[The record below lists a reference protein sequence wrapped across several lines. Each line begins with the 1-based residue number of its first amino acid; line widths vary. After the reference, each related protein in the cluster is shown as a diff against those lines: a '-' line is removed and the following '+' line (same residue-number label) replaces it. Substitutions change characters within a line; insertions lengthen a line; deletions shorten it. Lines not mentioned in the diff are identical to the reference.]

1 MDTARVGFCTSCGAR
16 FTGAETFCT
25 TCGAPRAAASGAP
38 DPAPVP
44 VRPTS
49 AQAST
54 APASALTQH
63 AAHAAQTSRQTY
75 GAVAQ
80 MAGAASTAA
89 GLPWQTIVA
98 GETPDLRAM
107 FSRLAV
113 PGARTLVQRSLRKP
127 GLAMAV
133 TTALDLIVAGLSGG
147 TSALVGALPR
157 VIAGGTTALLSL
169 ITGSRG
175 GALRS
180 VTGFVSLGTALVQ
193 VVSLGITLIGG
204 IRSGMPALS
213 MLSMAVAMTSAL
225 TMAVKTASVALR
237 RRS

>member
-16 FTGAETFCT
+16 FTGDEAFCT
-25 TCGAPRAAASGAP
+25 TCGAPRGVA
-38 DPAPVP
+38 PAPA
-44 VRPTS
+44 PT
-49 AQAST
+49 
-54 APASALTQH
+54 LTQQ
-63 AAHAAQTSRQTY
+63 AGHAAQTARQAY

-80 MAGAASTAA
+80 VAGVAGMAA

-107 FSRLAV
+107 FSRVAV
-113 PGARTLVQRSLRKP
+113 PGARTLVQRSLKKP

-133 TTALDLIVAGLSGG
+133 TTTLDLIVAGLSGG
-147 TSALVGALPR
+147 SSALLGALPR
-157 VIAGGTTALLSL
+157 VLAGGTTALLSL
-169 ITGSRG
+169 ITGSKG

-180 VTGFVSLGTALVQ
+180 ITGFVSLGTALVQ
-193 VVSLGITLIGG
+193 VVSLSITLIGG
-204 IRSGMPALS
+204 VRSGMPALS
-213 MLSMAVAMTSAL
+213 MLSMAVAMASAL

>member
-1 MDTARVGFCTSCGAR
+1 MTQGPVEYCTSCGTRIAPNDR
-16 FTGAETFCT
+16 FCT
-25 TCGAPRAAASGAP
+25 GCGAPRQE
-38 DPAPVP
+38 PVA
-44 VRPTS
+44 
-49 AQAST
+49 AQAPT
-54 APASALTQH
+54 LTHQ
-63 AAHAAQTSRQTY
+63 AGHAAQSARQAY

-80 MAGAASTAA
+80 VAGVAGMAV

-107 FSRLAV
+107 LSRVAV
-113 PGARTLVQRSLRKP
+113 PGARTLVQRSLKKP

-133 TTALDLIVAGLSGG
+133 TTALDLIVAALSGG
-147 TSALVGALPR
+147 GSAIVGALPR
-157 VIAGGTTALLSL
+157 VFAGGTTALLSL
-169 ITGSRG
+169 ITGSKG

-193 VVSLGITLIGG
+193 VVSLGVTLIGG
-204 IRSGMPALS
+204 VRSGMPALS
-213 MLSMAVAMTSAL
+213 MLSMAVAMVSAL

>member
-1 MDTARVGFCTSCGAR
+1 MDTARVGFCTSCGTR
-16 FTGAETFCT
+16 FSGDEAFCT
-25 TCGAPRAAASGAP
+25 SCGAPRG
-38 DPAPVP
+38 
-44 VRPTS
+44 
-49 AQAST
+49 T
-54 APASALTQH
+54 APAPAPTLTQQ
-63 AAHAAQTSRQTY
+63 AGHAAQTARQAY

-80 MAGAASTAA
+80 VAGAAGMAA

-98 GETPDLRAM
+98 GEAPDLRSM
-107 FSRLAV
+107 LSRVAV
-113 PGARTLVQRSLRKP
+113 PGARTLVQRSLKKP

-147 TSALVGALPR
+147 TGALVGALPR
-157 VIAGGTTALLSL
+157 VLAGGTTALLSL

-180 VTGFVSLGTALVQ
+180 ITGFVSLGTALVQ
-193 VVSLGITLIGG
+193 LGSLGITLVGG
-204 IRSGMPALS
+204 VRSGMPILS

>member
-1 MDTARVGFCTSCGAR
+1 MGTGRGQFCTSCGST
-16 FTGAETFCT
+16 FTGGESYCT
-25 TCGAPRAAASGAP
+25 KCGAPREPTPGAS
-38 DPAPVP
+38 APVP
-44 VRPTS
+44 T
-49 AQAST
+49 
-54 APASALTQH
+54 LTQQ
-63 AAHAAQTSRQTY
+63 AGHAAQNARQTY

-80 MAGAASTAA
+80 VAGVAGMAA

-107 FSRLAV
+107 FSRVAM
-113 PGARTLVQRSLRKP
+113 PGARTLVQRSLKKP

-133 TTALDLIVAGLSGG
+133 TTALDLLVAGLSGG
-147 TSALVGALPR
+147 SGALVGALPR
-157 VIAGGTTALLSL
+157 VLAGGTTAFLSL

-193 VVSLGITLIGG
+193 VVSLGLTLIGG
-204 IRSGMPALS
+204 VRSGMPALS
-213 MLSMAVAMTSAL
+213 MLSMAVAMASAL
-225 TMAVKTASVALR
+225 TMAIKTASVALR

>member
-1 MDTARVGFCTSCGAR
+1 MTEGPGAYCTSCGAAL
-16 FTGAETFCT
+16 TGNDRFCT
-25 TCGAPRAAASGAP
+25 KCGSPRPAPAASVPAVAP
-38 DPAPVP
+38 TLT
-44 VRPTS
+44 R
-49 AQAST
+49 QAG
-54 APASALTQH
+54 Q
-63 AAHAAQTSRQTY
+63 AAQTARQAY

-80 MAGAASTAA
+80 VAGVAGMAA

-107 FSRLAV
+107 FSRVAV

-147 TSALVGALPR
+147 SSALVGALPR
-157 VIAGGTTALLSL
+157 VLAGGTTALLSL
-169 ITGSRG
+169 VTGSKG

-180 VTGFVSLGTALVQ
+180 ITGFVSLGTALVQ

-204 IRSGMPALS
+204 VRSGMPVLS
-213 MLSMAVAMTSAL
+213 MLSMAVAMASAL
-225 TMAVKTASVALR
+225 TMAIKTASVALR